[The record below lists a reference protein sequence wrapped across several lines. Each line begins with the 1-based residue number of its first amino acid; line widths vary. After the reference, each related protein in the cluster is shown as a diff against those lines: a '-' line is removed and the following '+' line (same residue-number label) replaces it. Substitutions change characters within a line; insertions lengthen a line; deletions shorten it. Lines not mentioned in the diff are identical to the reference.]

1 MKPVRKRWVIAL
13 STVVCVLAWA
23 ALVIAGTTYGW
34 WHRSLAPHGDS
45 TAFFSAA
52 KQLIDARNRGNVAFR
67 LIQGGTSRDEYFVS
81 IGKAVGPDTL
91 FQVASL
97 SKWVTA
103 WAVMT
108 LVESGKVDLDAP
120 VSRYLTRWH
129 LPASEFDNDGVSVR
143 RLLSHTAGLTDGLG
157 FAGYAP
163 GVELPSLEATLN
175 HPDASPGHSGVIRV
189 GVAPGSRWQY
199 SGGGYLILQLLIE
212 EVTHESFEDYVRH
225 AIFDPLGM
233 KRSTFTVDSS
243 TADVATF
250 YDVDGTRAT
259 HYRFRAKA
267 AASLYT
273 TVADMT
279 RFVQAHFDGP
289 AHEPAGR
296 GVLRPQTLRLM
307 RRPQAAS
314 LGIDIWGLGVMLFV
328 PVGTDDFVAGHDGN
342 NDPAIN
348 AAVRLNPQNGDG
360 IVVLETGDHSLAST
374 LAGEWVYWQTGMLD
388 FIMMT
393 IAAPSIVWSIVWG
406 SVVLV
411 LVGVFLGWRATRPV
425 RSDGTA
431 DG

>member
-1 MKPVRKRWVIAL
+1 MTKRGRTRWLIAA
-13 STVVCVLAWA
+13 STVLCVLTWA
-23 ALVIAGTTYGW
+23 ALVVAGAAYGW
-34 WHRSLAPHGDS
+34 LHRSLAPSGDS
-45 TAFFSAA
+45 VAFITAA
-52 KQLIDARNRGNVAFR
+52 KQLIGARNRGNVAFR
-67 LIQGGTSRDEYFVS
+67 LIEGGSPRDEYFVS
-81 IGKAVGPDTL
+81 VGDPVGDETL

-129 LPASEFDNDGVSVR
+129 LPESEFDNDGVSVR

-163 GVELPSLEATLN
+163 GAALPSLEETLN

-189 GVAPGSRWQY
+189 GERPGSRWEY

-212 EVTHESFEDYVRH
+212 EVTHEPFEEYVRR
-225 AIFDPLGM
+225 AVFDPLGM
-233 KRSTFTVDSS
+233 ERSTFSVDAS

-250 YDVDGTRAT
+250 YDVDGTQAI

-273 TVADMT
+273 NVADMT

-296 GVLRPQTLRLM
+296 GVLRPETLRLM

-314 LGIDIWGLGVMLFV
+314 LGIDIWGLGVMLFA
-328 PVGTDDFVAGHDGN
+328 PIGGTDDFVIGHDGN

-348 AAVRLNPQNGDG
+348 TAVRLNPTNGDG
-360 IVVLETGDHSLAST
+360 IVVLETGDHTLAST
-374 LAGEWVYWQTGMLD
+374 LAGEWVYWQTGTLD
-388 FIMMT
+388 FIMLAMAGRT
-393 IAAPSIVWSIVWG
+393 IVSVIVAGSVSIVLLG
-406 SVVLV
+406 L
-411 LVGVFLGWRATRPV
+411 LLGWRTRPLA
-425 RSDGTA
+425 R
-431 DG
+431 